1 MELQRIESLLHM
13 MKRCFIL
20 FLGLIASIAV
30 CGKTVLFVTTDGL
43 PIAGVHCVGYSG
55 NNDSIDSWV
64 SNAKGA
70 IDFQNPAVTHILASH
85 NGFNDKLFFY
95 KDLKVEANTITLLP
109 ALELKEV
116 VVTSSDAEE
125 FADHTTYKISRKNM
139 ARYSNVLQSLNEI
152 PNTTV
157 LSNGALFF
165 QGEQNVKILINGVEA
180 SRQEIQ
186 TLAKEDIAKIDVY
199 QTPPTRF
206 LSQGVSAVFDIRL
219 KSDIHGGNAAVE
231 ITQAFKPLKGDNS
244 AALYYNYKRSR
255 FTMLYNN
262 ENSHYRKFR
271 QSEELDY
278 DFDGV
283 HFSKIKKGLDSKE
296 HYDNNSLN
304 LSYQINKP
312 KNFLYH
318 VRGGIDFNRDRG
330 TSYQDVTSG
339 IRHFFA
345 TNMLNTKYTKY
356 RIGNYFEKKIGDD
369 AGTFLANIN
378 YQHFTTGYNSEYDEQ
393 IHDAAAVN
401 NSRSDYKTH
410 LDAVFSELQY
420 QLPYREEIGLFSF
433 CAYGNYKHSK
443 YINTSTP
450 FNQTTNVLGGM
461 AQWLTWKGPF
471 RFYLILGANW
481 YHAASSNLSK
491 AHNLCVPSPKVNVRW
506 KASENVQFTLDYS
519 YSGDMPSI
527 AQLSETN
534 QWLDTKLVYHGNSTL
549 KPYKTHS
556 VDLRFLWNFN
566 YVQLSVKNYFIS
578 SPGKI
583 CDMFTATDNYM
594 LQTLVNLSEYHEL
607 GSQMDLSIMP
617 LGNSKLV
624 FWNRI
629 IVADV
634 RGKNK
639 EYKWDGYRFQWMS
652 NLALNLEKWTV
663 ELNYQ
668 YPGKIVEGQ
677 LERPRAQ
684 CWSATV
690 LYRPNTNLSLGL
702 EWFMPFGKGFK
713 ESEYTVNEAPVH
725 ANTVA
730 DIRDRSN
737 MVSFK
742 LSYNLSF
749 GRNRNRARPQYD
761 NGDNDSGILQK

>member
-1 MELQRIESLLHM
+1 

-20 FLGLIASIAV
+20 FLGLIAAIMV
-30 CGKTVLFVTTDGL
+30 YGKTVSFVTNDGL
-43 PIAGVHCVGYSG
+43 PIAEVHCVGYSG
-55 NNDSIDSWV
+55 NNDSIASWV
-64 SNAKGA
+64 SDAKGA
-70 IDFQNPAVTHILASH
+70 VDIRNSGVNYIVASH
-85 NGFNDKLFFY
+85 QGFNDRIIFS
-95 KDLKVEANTITLLP
+95 KDLKDEDTRI
-109 ALELKEV
+109 ALSPIVELKEV

-125 FADHTTYKISRKNM
+125 FADHTTYRISRKNM

-393 IHDAAAVN
+393 IQDAAAVD

-420 QLPYREEIGLFSF
+420 ELPYKKFGMLSFSV
-433 CAYGNYKHSK
+433 YEVYKRSK
-443 YINTSTP
+443 YIDTASP
-450 FNQTTNVLGGM
+450 FSQTTNTLGGSAM
-461 AQWLTWKGPF
+461 WMYRKGPV
-471 RFYLILGANW
+471 RLYTILGVNW
-481 YHAASSNLSK
+481 YHTSSALLSK
-491 AHNLCVPSPKVNVRW
+491 SHNLCIPTPAVNFYW
-506 KASENVQFTLDYS
+506 YASDNTMFVLDYS
-519 YSGDMPSI
+519 YSGNMPSI

-556 VDLRFLWNFN
+556 AGIRFVWDFK
-566 YVQLSVKNYFIS
+566 YMELSVRNFFES
-578 SPGKI
+578 SPGMI
-583 CDMFTATDNYM
+583 CDMYTATDNFM
-594 LQTLVNLSEYHEL
+594 LQTLVNLSEYRKL
-607 GSQMDLSIMP
+607 GSQVDVSLKP
-617 LGNSKLV
+617 LGNGKLV

-629 IVADV
+629 IAADV

-652 NLALNLEKWTV
+652 NLALNLENWTV
-663 ELNYQ
+663 ELYYQ

-749 GRNRNRARPQYD
+749 GRNRNRARPQFD